1 MANVNLYS
9 TEQSNQVVNARKASM
24 GSSLMFSLGV
34 VLLTLCIYGG
44 MKIWSAQVDAKTME
58 VDDQIASVQA
68 ELTVTSDESDAVHDT
83 FLRLKHIQEGMGES
97 LILPSLGSVEK
108 NILKG
113 VVLSGYSYEG
123 EKSSNITLDGD
134 ATDANALLQQVS
146 RFRDSGEFSNVRL
159 ETVGLSDEGFILF
172 TMSMNVVAQNKK

>member
-44 MKIWSAQVDAKTME
+44 MKIWGSQVDAKTME

-68 ELTVTSDESDAVHDT
+68 ELTATSEESDAVHDA
-83 FLRLKHIQEGMGES
+83 FLRLKYIKEGIGQS
-97 LILPSLGSVEK
+97 IILPSLGSVEK

-113 VVLSGYSYEG
+113 IVLSGYSYEG
-123 EKSSNITLDGD
+123 EKSGGLTLEGD
-134 ATDANALLQQVS
+134 AIDANALLQQVAK
-146 RFRDSGEFSNVRL
+146 FRDSGEFSNVRL
-159 ETVGLSDEGFILF
+159 ETVGLSEEGFILF